1 MGSLPGTGS
10 TSCAC
15 IPATRL
21 SCPTRSQPGTETI
34 GEAQS
39 SPSPPA
45 PGSLAALDFL
55 IAVAR
60 HRRFILRFTL
70 GTALVATILVLLLP
84 NWYTATAIVLPPQQT
99 SISSALLSQLG
110 SSGLAMLAGSG
121 MGVKNPA
128 EVYAALFQSRT
139 VEDAVIQRFGLQ
151 ARYRKK
157 TMVETRRKFEK
168 RTSVVLGPQD
178 GLIRI
183 SVEDRDP
190 VVAAAIANGYVEEFR
205 KNSARLAITEASQRR
220 LFFEQQLAETKEKL
234 AAAEEAM
241 KSTEQSTGVLQI
253 DSQARALIETAAIL
267 RGQVVA
273 KQVQIQ
279 AMRSFATEDNPE
291 LVVARQQ
298 LAALQAQLA
307 KLGGAGQDPESGL
320 LVTKGR
326 IPQAGMEFVR
336 KLRDVKYNETVFEL
350 IAKQLELARLDEARQ
365 GAIIQVAD
373 VAVPPDKKSSPHRA
387 VMLVLITLLA
397 LVGSILWARARERWA
412 QTLSEPEQQARIQRL
427 RETLR

>member
-1 MGSLPGTGS
+1 M
-10 TSCAC
+10 
-15 IPATRL
+15 I
-21 SCPTRSQPGTETI
+21 QTETI

-45 PGSLAALDFL
+45 PGNLALDFL

-70 GTALVATILVLLLP
+70 GVALVAAVIVFLLP

-151 ARYRKK
+151 ARFRKK

-168 RTSVVLGPQD
+168 RTSVVLGPRD

-336 KLRDVKYNETVFEL
+336 KLRDVKYNETIFEL

-373 VAVPPDKKSSPHRA
+373 IAVPPDKKSSPHRA
-387 VMLVLITLLA
+387 LILALILVLAVTAASGWAVAVERFAQVKQAPLGSERLEA
-397 LVGSILWARARERWA
+397 LR
-412 QTLSEPEQQARIQRL
+412 QAL
-427 RETLR
+427 R

>member
-1 MGSLPGTGS
+1 M
-10 TSCAC
+10 
-15 IPATRL
+15 I
-21 SCPTRSQPGTETI
+21 QTETI

-70 GTALVATILVLLLP
+70 GAALVATILVFLLP

-241 KSTEQSTGVLQI
+241 KSTEQSTGVL
-253 DSQARALIETAAIL
+253 
-267 RGQVVA
+267 
-273 KQVQIQ
+273 
-279 AMRSFATEDNPE
+279 
-291 LVVARQQ
+291 
-298 LAALQAQLA
+298 
-307 KLGGAGQDPESGL
+307 
-320 LVTKGR
+320 
-326 IPQAGMEFVR
+326 
-336 KLRDVKYNETVFEL
+336 
-350 IAKQLELARLDEARQ
+350 
-365 GAIIQVAD
+365 
-373 VAVPPDKKSSPHRA
+373 
-387 VMLVLITLLA
+387 
-397 LVGSILWARARERWA
+397 
-412 QTLSEPEQQARIQRL
+412 
-427 RETLR
+427 

>member
-1 MGSLPGTGS
+1 L
-10 TSCAC
+10 
-15 IPATRL
+15 AT
-21 SCPTRSQPGTETI
+21 
-34 GEAQS
+34 
-39 SPSPPA
+39 
-45 PGSLAALDFL
+45 LA
-55 IAVAR
+55 
-60 HRRFILRFTL
+60 
-70 GTALVATILVLLLP
+70 
-84 NWYTATAIVLPPQQT
+84 
-99 SISSALLSQLG
+99 
-110 SSGLAMLAGSG
+110 AGSG
-121 MGVKNPA
+121 LGVKNTA

-139 VEDAVIQRFGLQ
+139 VEDAVIQRFGLK

-157 TMVETRRKFEK
+157 TLVETRRKFEK
-168 RTSVVLGPQD
+168 HTAVVLGPRD

-183 SVEDRDP
+183 RVEDRDP
-190 VVAAAIANGYVEEFR
+190 VLAAAIANGYVEEFR

-241 KSTEQSTGVLQI
+241 KSTAQSTGVLQI
-253 DSQARALIETAAIL
+253 DSQSRALIETAAIL

-291 LVVARQQ
+291 LVVVRQQ
-298 LAALQAQLA
+298 LAALRAQLA

-387 VMLVLITLLA
+387 VILVLIALLA
-397 LVGSILWARARERWA
+397 LVGSSLWARARERWVQA
-412 QTLSEPEQQARIQRL
+412 LSEPEQQARIQRL
-427 RETLR
+427 RETLRSG